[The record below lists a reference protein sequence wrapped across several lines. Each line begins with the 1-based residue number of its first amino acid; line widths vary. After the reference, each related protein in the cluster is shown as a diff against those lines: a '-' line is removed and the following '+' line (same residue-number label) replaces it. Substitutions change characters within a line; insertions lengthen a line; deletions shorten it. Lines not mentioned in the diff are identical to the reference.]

1 MPQKKHLVRQYPR
14 APQGLVR
21 MLSTFNVVD
30 ATPYKRDIVKGLA
43 DACARH
49 HMPFGV
55 YYSTIDW
62 HFGDPPDRRND
73 NPISEAHEEFNVAQL
88 RELMTGYGPIS
99 EIWFDMGHPTK
110 LQSKL
115 FANARSR
122 RWARQAPMARR
133 QMAQVLRPLRQEM
146 RLTQERKFR
155 SRNARYAVHR

>member
-1 MPQKKHLVRQYPR
+1 MQFIVLTSKHHD
-14 APQGLVR
+14 GFS
-21 MLSTFNVVD
+21 MFHTGMSTFNVVE
-30 ATPYKRDIVKGLA
+30 ASPYKRDIVKGLA

-99 EIWFDMGHPTK
+99 EIWFDMGHPSS
-110 LQSKL
+110 SKASTSL
-115 FANARSR
+115 TLSMPRSPNA
-122 RWARQAPMARR
+122 
-133 QMAQVLRPLRQEM
+133 
-146 RLTQERKFR
+146 
-155 SRNARYAVHR
+155 

>member
-1 MPQKKHLVRQYPR
+1 MPQEKHLVRQYPR

-88 RELMTGYGPIS
+88 RELMTGYGPS
-99 EIWFDMGHPTK
+99 WALGLLFLEQPLNSKSVTTK
-110 LQSKL
+110 ATDSGLIVQT
-115 FANARSR
+115 ADC
-122 RWARQAPMARR
+122 
-133 QMAQVLRPLRQEM
+133 
-146 RLTQERKFR
+146 T
-155 SRNARYAVHR
+155 